1 MRSPLLWRLAVRLLP
16 ADFRARHRHEMELV
30 VEAHLEGRDRAER
43 TRLWARAVADT
54 MLMAARLRLAAVG
67 KTMNGEEGGMDGI
80 VRDLGFALRA
90 LRRRPGFAAVAVL
103 TLAVGIGA
111 NVGIFSVVHGVL
123 LRPLPYLDADRI
135 GILWHEFGD
144 GAQNL
149 PAVHP
154 LDVRDYRDRGELF
167 ETFTMASGREW
178 ILGEEDDP
186 EVVDVGIVEAG
197 FFEFFGAEAEVG
209 RTIRPEED
217 VPGAA
222 PTVVLSHRLW
232 VRRFGAD
239 PDVVGRSIPIAGTSM
254 QVVGV
259 MPERF
264 RLHLPGEAFLLRDA
278 EVWVSLRLDPDRL
291 PPRNFTGFTGFGRLQ
306 PGVSF
311 AQAQAEIEEMAGRLR
326 EEHPEHTASNLEAR
340 IVPLHDDVVKGA
352 DRTLLLLLGA
362 VGLVLLIAC
371 ANVANL
377 LLVRGH
383 SRATELALRR
393 ALGAGRASLVRLI
406 LSEALLL
413 AFAGVTLGL
422 LLAAVGIEALT
433 VLGRGS
439 VPRLDSVGI
448 DGTVLLFAAATG
460 VASAMLFGLLP
471 ALGDADRDAGEELRA
486 GARSGEGRGRR
497 RFRDALI
504 VAEVAGSLVLL
515 VGTGLVVRTF
525 AALGRVDPGFE
536 VEGALTY
543 RTNLPVGGFP
553 DSEERNVLHRR
564 LIEELEALPTVRSA
578 AIVSQLPLTGSGP
591 LQPYAWNEETA
602 NNWESVTADQRYV
615 TSGFFEAMGARLVAG
630 RGFTGDLQIDEGTVV
645 VDDRLA
651 ARAFPDGDGVGSRLQ
666 VNPNDAPEE
675 DRFVTVVGVVEH
687 LRLHELSRPHLTQI
701 YYPEDGGVRFSVVL
715 RTSGDPD
722 ALVPDVR
729 GIMARLAPGAPVED
743 VRSLA
748 DIASAS
754 LAPLRLVL
762 SLMTA
767 FGVVALLLA
776 CVGLYGVLS
785 YAVSQR
791 TREIGVRMALGQMPA
806 EVMRLVM
813 AHGARL
819 VAVAVVLG
827 LVASAALSR
836 TASSL
841 LYGVQPIDP
850 VTYAAT
856 SVVLVSVALL
866 ACWVP
871 ARRATRVDPASA
883 LRE

>member
-1 MRSPLLWRLAVRLLP
+1 
-16 ADFRARHRHEMELV
+16 
-30 VEAHLEGRDRAER
+30 
-43 TRLWARAVADT
+43 
-54 MLMAARLRLAAVG
+54 
-67 KTMNGEEGGMDGI
+67 
-80 VRDLGFALRA
+80 
-90 LRRRPGFAAVAVL
+90 
-103 TLAVGIGA
+103 
-111 NVGIFSVVHGVL
+111 
-123 LRPLPYLDADRI
+123 
-135 GILWHEFGD
+135 
-144 GAQNL
+144 
-149 PAVHP
+149 
-154 LDVRDYRDRGELF
+154 
-167 ETFTMASGREW
+167 
-178 ILGEEDDP
+178 
-186 EVVDVGIVEAG
+186 
-197 FFEFFGAEAEVG
+197 
-209 RTIRPEED
+209 
-217 VPGAA
+217 
-222 PTVVLSHRLW
+222 
-232 VRRFGAD
+232 
-239 PDVVGRSIPIAGTSM
+239 
-254 QVVGV
+254 
-259 MPERF
+259 
-264 RLHLPGEAFLLRDA
+264 
-278 EVWVSLRLDPDRL
+278 
-291 PPRNFTGFTGFGRLQ
+291 
-306 PGVSF
+306 
-311 AQAQAEIEEMAGRLR
+311 
-326 EEHPEHTASNLEAR
+326 
-340 IVPLHDDVVKGA
+340 
-352 DRTLLLLLGA
+352 
-362 VGLVLLIAC
+362 
-371 ANVANL
+371 VANL

-439 VPRLDSVGI
+439 VPRLDSVGM

-504 VAEVAGSLVLL
+504 VVEVAGSLVLL

-553 DSEERNVLHRR
+553 DSEERNVLHRS

-615 TSGFFEAMGARLVAG
+615 TSGFFEAMGARLIAG
-630 RGFTGDLQIDEGTVV
+630 RGFTGDLQIDDGTIV

-651 ARAFPDGDGVGSRLQ
+651 ARAFPDGDAVGSRLQ
-666 VNPNDAPEE
+666 VNPNDAPEA

-819 VAVAVVLG
+819 VGVAVVLG

>member
-1 MRSPLLWRLAVRLLP
+1 
-16 ADFRARHRHEMELV
+16 
-30 VEAHLEGRDRAER
+30 
-43 TRLWARAVADT
+43 
-54 MLMAARLRLAAVG
+54 
-67 KTMNGEEGGMDGI
+67 
-80 VRDLGFALRA
+80 
-90 LRRRPGFAAVAVL
+90 
-103 TLAVGIGA
+103 
-111 NVGIFSVVHGVL
+111 
-123 LRPLPYLDADRI
+123 
-135 GILWHEFGD
+135 
-144 GAQNL
+144 
-149 PAVHP
+149 
-154 LDVRDYRDRGELF
+154 
-167 ETFTMASGREW
+167 
-178 ILGEEDDP
+178 
-186 EVVDVGIVEAG
+186 
-197 FFEFFGAEAEVG
+197 
-209 RTIRPEED
+209 
-217 VPGAA
+217 
-222 PTVVLSHRLW
+222 
-232 VRRFGAD
+232 
-239 PDVVGRSIPIAGTSM
+239 
-254 QVVGV
+254 
-259 MPERF
+259 
-264 RLHLPGEAFLLRDA
+264 
-278 EVWVSLRLDPDRL
+278 
-291 PPRNFTGFTGFGRLQ
+291 
-306 PGVSF
+306 
-311 AQAQAEIEEMAGRLR
+311 
-326 EEHPEHTASNLEAR
+326 
-340 IVPLHDDVVKGA
+340 
-352 DRTLLLLLGA
+352 
-362 VGLVLLIAC
+362 
-371 ANVANL
+371 
-377 LLVRGH
+377 
-383 SRATELALRR
+383 
-393 ALGAGRASLVRLI
+393 
-406 LSEALLL
+406 
-413 AFAGVTLGL
+413 
-422 LLAAVGIEALT
+422 
-433 VLGRGS
+433 
-439 VPRLDSVGI
+439 
-448 DGTVLLFAAATG
+448 
-460 VASAMLFGLLP
+460 
-471 ALGDADRDAGEELRA
+471 
-486 GARSGEGRGRR
+486 
-497 RFRDALI
+497 
-504 VAEVAGSLVLL
+504 VAGSLVLL

-564 LIEELEALPTVRSA
+564 LIEELEALPTVRSV

-850 VTYAAT
+850 VTYATT
-856 SVVLVSVALL
+856 SVLLVGVALL